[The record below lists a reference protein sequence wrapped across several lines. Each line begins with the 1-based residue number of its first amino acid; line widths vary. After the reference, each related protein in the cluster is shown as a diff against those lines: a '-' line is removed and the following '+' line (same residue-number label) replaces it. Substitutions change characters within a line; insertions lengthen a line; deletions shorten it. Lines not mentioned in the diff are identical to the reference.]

1 MERAMQYTVVVR
13 TKSPDRY
20 VAEPLGIS
28 ELRVEAA
35 TEAEALDR
43 VGHALTGW
51 LGSAKLVQVDL
62 PASDGSNPL
71 LDSFGRSADDPLFED
86 FLEEMAR
93 ARAEDE
99 PA

>member
-1 MERAMQYTVVVR
+1 MQYPVVVR
-13 TKSPDRY
+13 TDSADHY

-35 TEAEALDR
+35 SEAEAVTQ
-43 VGHALTGW
+43 VGHALNEW
-51 LGSAKLVQVDL
+51 LRSAKLVQVDL
-62 PASDGSNPL
+62 PDGGESNPW
-71 LDSFGRSADDPLFED
+71 LDSFGRSADDPLFEAYQ
-86 FLEEMAR
+86 EELAR